1 MATALRDFQL
11 TGSAFLSARQ
21 YALLSD
27 DAGLGKSAQVLRAA
41 DTLGLRRVL
50 IVGPACAGVSWPI
63 QIKTWSPQRQ
73 YTDIETAKNFG
84 FGAVG
89 VYFVS
94 FDVISMRANRSI
106 CRDLTSCPLWDLIV
120 IDEGQYLRSIGSN
133 RTTNIYG
140 EDAEMDFRAIAAN
153 AARVWVLSGTLTPNH
168 AGEVY
173 THLRALFPDVLA
185 ELFGGV
191 MPDIQTFED
200 EFCVVRN
207 TTYGRVIEGS
217 TNQKALRAAFQPHI
231 LRRLK
236 KDVLG
241 ELPPMEWLE
250 APIKADAKAI
260 EGIHLEMLEEM
271 GAPLLCKL
279 ADDEAV
285 DFINGFPAYATKRRV
300 LGLAKVRG
308 CVEWVQD
315 RLNAGEKKVIVFA
328 VHTEVI
334 DALQDYFRGSAV
346 TFDGRTP
353 QTDRVENVRLF
364 QEDPRIQVFIGQI
377 VAAGTA
383 ITLTAAKTVLFAEY
397 AGTPGINYQAA
408 SRAHRMGQHDGVQAY
423 FATVP
428 NTLDAKIARTAAS
441 RARDIAELFD

>member
-11 TGSAFLSARQ
+11 TGSAFLAGRQ
-21 YALLSD
+21 FALLSD
-27 DAGLGKSAQVLRAA
+27 DAGLGKSAQVLHAA
-41 DTLGLRRVL
+41 DILGLKRIL
-50 IVGPACAGVSWPI
+50 IIGPACAGASWPI
-63 QIKTWSPQRQ
+63 QVKTWSQRR
-73 YTDIETAKNFG
+73 YTDIETARNFG
-84 FGAVG
+84 FGPAG

-94 FDVISMRANRSI
+94 FDMISMKANRTLCVSL
-106 CRDLTSCPLWDLIV
+106 CTTDRWDLIV

-140 EDAEMDFRAIAAN
+140 EDAKMDFHCIAAN
-153 AARVWVLSGTLTPNH
+153 AARIWVLSGTLTPNH

-173 THLRALFPDVLA
+173 THLRALFPSVLA

-191 MPDIQTFED
+191 VPDIQTFED
-200 EFCVVRN
+200 RFCVVRN

-217 TNQKALRAAFQPHI
+217 TNQKELRGAFAPHI

-250 APIKADAKAI
+250 APIKADAKSI
-260 EGIHLEMLEEM
+260 EHLYAEMLTEL
-271 GAPLLCKL
+271 GAPLDALT
-279 ADDEAV
+279 DEEAA

-308 CVEWVQD
+308 CAEWVAD
-315 RLNAGEKKVIVFA
+315 RLGAGEKKIIIFA
-328 VHTEVI
+328 VHTDVI
-334 DALQDYFRGSAV
+334 DGLNGYFADCAV
-346 TFDGRTP
+346 TFDGRTSP
-353 QTDRVENVRLF
+353 ADRAENVRRF

-397 AGTPGINYQAA
+397 SGTPGVNYQAA